1 METQTT
7 MSDQLIQSVPK
18 QLFIGGLWVDSQ
30 DGGKI
35 NIIDPA
41 TEKVI
46 ACVASGTPDDATRAV
61 DAAYEAGA
69 GWAATAPRERAEIL
83 RAAFELLS
91 ANRED
96 LALIISREEGKTR
109 AEGLGEMDYA
119 AEFFRWHAEEAPRI
133 MGHFGR
139 GSAGNNNII
148 VDHAPVGVSLLITP
162 WNFPAAMATRK
173 IAPALAAGCTTV
185 LKPASATPLTALRV
199 AELLQEAGVPDGV
212 VNVLPSNR
220 SAEISNRILD
230 DERVKLVSLTGSTE
244 VGRILMA
251 KAAERV
257 VISSMELGGNAP
269 FVVLD
274 DADMDVAVEAAMV
287 AKLRNAGESCIGA
300 NRFIVHNSIKTE
312 FEERFAAE
320 MRKWK
325 VGPGLEEGVD
335 IGPLVD
341 ASTRDKVER
350 LVDDAVA
357 KGARVLAGGKRPHG
371 PGYFYEPTVITDID
385 PNAEILHTEIFGPV
399 APIVGFDD
407 EEDAIAQAN
416 DTIFGLAA
424 YVAGSTGRAL
434 KVAQKIDAGIIGVN
448 RGFVS
453 DPAAPFGGFKQSGI
467 GREGSQDGVHEF
479 LEKKYIAVEW

>member
-1 METQTT
+1 
-7 MSDQLIQSVPK
+7 MSDKIIQSAPK
-18 QLFIGGLWVDSQ
+18 KLFINGQWVDSQ
-30 DGGKI
+30 EGGLI
-35 NIIDPA
+35 DVIDPA

-46 ACVASGTPDDATRAV
+46 ASVASGTPDDATRAV
-61 DAAYEAGA
+61 DAAHEAA
-69 GWAATAPRERAEIL
+69 PAWAATPPRERAEIL
-83 RAAFELLS
+83 RAAFEVLR

-96 LALIISREEGKTR
+96 LAVLISREEGKTR

-119 AEFFRWHAEEAPRI
+119 AEFFRWYAEEAPRI
-133 MGHFGR
+133 MGQFGR
-139 GSAGNNNII
+139 GPAGNNNII
-148 VDHAPVGVSLLITP
+148 VDHVPVGVSLLITP

-173 IAPALAAGCTTV
+173 IAPALAAGCTTI

-199 AELLQEAGVPDGV
+199 AELLHEAGVPNGV
-212 VNVLPSNR
+212 VNVLPSKR
-220 SAEISNRILD
+220 SSEISTRILE

-257 VISSMELGGNAP
+257 MISSMELGGNAP
-269 FVVLD
+269 FVVLE

-300 NRFIVHNSIKTE
+300 NRFIVHTSLKTE

-341 ASTRDKVER
+341 ANTRDKVER

-357 KGARVLAGGKRPHG
+357 NGARVLAGGKRPDG
-371 PGYFYEPTVITDID
+371 PGYFYEPTVITDVKPD
-385 PNAEILHTEIFGPV
+385 AEILHTEIFGPV

-407 EEDAIAQAN
+407 EAEAIEMAN
-416 DTIFGLAA
+416 DTIFGLSA
-424 YVAGSTGRAL
+424 YVVGATGHAL
-434 KVAQKIDAGIIGVN
+434 SVAQKIDAGIIGIN

-453 DPAAPFGGFKQSGI
+453 DPAAPFGGFKQSGL

>member
-1 METQTT
+1 

-35 NIIDPA
+35 DIIDPA

-119 AEFFRWHAEEAPRI
+119 AEFFRWYAEEAPRI

-139 GSAGNNNII
+139 GPAGNNNII
-148 VDHAPVGVSLLITP
+148 VDHSPVGVSLLITP

-220 SAEISNRILD
+220 SAEISNRILE

-274 DADMDVAVEAAMV
+274 DADMDVAIEAAMV

-300 NRFIVHNSIKTE
+300 NRFIVHNSKKEE
-312 FEERFAAE
+312 FENRLAGE
-320 MRKWK
+320 MSKWK
-325 VGPGLEEGVD
+325 VGPGLEDGVD

-350 LVDDAVA
+350 LVNDAVD
-357 KGARVLAGGKRPHG
+357 KGARVLAGGRRPDG

-385 PNAEILHTEIFGPV
+385 PDAEILNTEIFGPV
-399 APIVGFDD
+399 APIVGFDY
-407 EEDAIAQAN
+407 EDDAVAQAN

-424 YVAGSTGRAL
+424 YVLGSTGHAL
-434 KVAQKIDAGIIGVN
+434 SVAQRIDAGIIGVN

>member
-1 METQTT
+1 

-18 QLFIGGLWVDSQ
+18 QLFIGGQWVDSQ
-30 DGGKI
+30 DGASI
-35 NIIDPA
+35 DVIDPA
-41 TEKVI
+41 TEKVN
-46 ACVASGTPDDATRAV
+46 ASVASGTPDDATRAV
-61 DAAYEAGA
+61 DAAHAAAA

-83 RAAFELLS
+83 RVAFELLT

-96 LALIISREEGKTR
+96 LAVLISREEGKTR
-109 AEGLGEMDYA
+109 DEGLGEVTYA
-119 AEFFRWHAEEAPRI
+119 AEFFRWYAEEAPRI
-133 MGHFGR
+133 MGQFGR
-139 GSAGNNNII
+139 GPAGNNNII
-148 VDHAPVGVSLLITP
+148 VDHVPVGIALLITP

-173 IAPALAAGCTTV
+173 IAPALAAGCTTI
-185 LKPASATPLTALRV
+185 LKPASSTPLTALRV
-199 AELLQEAGVPDGV
+199 AELLKEAGVPDGV

-300 NRFIVHNSIKTE
+300 NRFIVHNSIKAE
-312 FEERFAAE
+312 FEERLAAE
-320 MRKWK
+320 MREWK

-341 ASTRDKVER
+341 TNTRDKVER

-357 KGARVLAGGKRPHG
+357 QGARVLAGGKRPPG
-371 PGYFYEPTVITDID
+371 PGYFYEPTVITDLEPD
-385 PNAEILHTEIFGPV
+385 AEILNTEIFGPV

-434 KVAQKIDAGIIGVN
+434 KVAQRIDAGIIGVN

-453 DPAAPFGGFKQSGI
+453 DPSAPFGGFKQSGI

>member
-35 NIIDPA
+35 DIIDPA

-119 AEFFRWHAEEAPRI
+119 AEFFRWCAEEAPRI

-139 GSAGNNNII
+139 GPAGNNNII
-148 VDHAPVGVSLLITP
+148 VDHSPVGVSLLITP

-212 VNVLPSNR
+212 VISLNISPSR
-220 SAEISNRILD
+220 R
-230 DERVKLVSLTGSTE
+230 LTGRGTGNWYS
-244 VGRILMA
+244 RRKL
-251 KAAERV
+251 
-257 VISSMELGGNAP
+257 SSSSSYRYAWG
-269 FVVLD
+269 
-274 DADMDVAVEAAMV
+274 
-287 AKLRNAGESCIGA
+287 LR
-300 NRFIVHNSIKTE
+300 R
-312 FEERFAAE
+312 
-320 MRKWK
+320 
-325 VGPGLEEGVD
+325 
-335 IGPLVD
+335 
-341 ASTRDKVER
+341 
-350 LVDDAVA
+350 
-357 KGARVLAGGKRPHG
+357 
-371 PGYFYEPTVITDID
+371 
-385 PNAEILHTEIFGPV
+385 
-399 APIVGFDD
+399 
-407 EEDAIAQAN
+407 
-416 DTIFGLAA
+416 
-424 YVAGSTGRAL
+424 
-434 KVAQKIDAGIIGVN
+434 
-448 RGFVS
+448 
-453 DPAAPFGGFKQSGI
+453 
-467 GREGSQDGVHEF
+467 
-479 LEKKYIAVEW
+479 